1 MILSLSISNEE
12 SRRAFQQLDNI
23 CTKLDT
29 PYDKRTYCYISDAE
43 CRTTSLVQDRHVRVI
58 FFIFEMNDGSV
69 MGKKSQ
75 VLTVLVLLCAKDQW
89 IRFLFKK
96 NTSTYCYISPKKNL
110 LLHF

>member
-1 MILSLSISNEE
+1 MPICSMILSLSISNEE

-29 PYDKRTYCYISDAE
+29 RYDKRTYCYISDAE

-69 MGKKSQ
+69 MGE
-75 VLTVLVLLCAKDQW
+75 
-89 IRFLFKK
+89 
-96 NTSTYCYISPKKNL
+96 NPKY
-110 LLHF
+110 